1 MFTCYLYEDIYHIS
15 EHTHGYTFQNIRI
28 SGRTATVLPLPR
40 SDTSCIQLQII
51 IISIQEC
58 RTMWHLKISSSLA
71 FQQEEHGQITT
82 LQEIHVHSRQ
92 WRVPLILLQEHLQKP
107 SLWKNSNPTILT
119 EEYPVL
125 DCKEDTGDT
134 NWNHLHCCT
143 SRLTTD
149 TSSTTILLPGAPTD
163 LSVSTVFL
171 NWIYHT
177 VLLTQEST
185 RNHGEQSAITIKD
198 NGWLGWETPLSLPL
212 PLPPPSLVRVE
223 ARGTV
228 EALTVEHDRNPV
240 VCFMFIKHDFN

>member
-1 MFTCYLYEDIYHIS
+1 M
-15 EHTHGYTFQNIRI
+15 
-28 SGRTATVLPLPR
+28 
-40 SDTSCIQLQII
+40 
-51 IISIQEC
+51 
-58 RTMWHLKISSSLA
+58 M
-71 FQQEEHGQITT
+71 
-82 LQEIHVHSRQ
+82 
-92 WRVPLILLQEHLQKP
+92 LIEP
-107 SLWKNSNPTILT
+107 
-119 EEYPVL
+119 EYPVL

-149 TSSTTILLPGAPTD
+149 TFSTTILLPGAPTD

-228 EALTVEHDRNPV
+228 VALTVEHDRYPI
-240 VCFMFIKHDFN
+240 VCLLNMILIKHTTLNVKLNFFRIKMPKCQIEMTYSD